1 MPDPL
6 PHVVITD
13 FINDSLEVERNVLDG
28 IATVEALDAYNEQ
41 QLEGRIDSAAAVM
54 LYHNLGLSAQSIR
67 RLNDC

>member
-28 IATVEALDAYNEQ
+28 IATV
-41 QLEGRIDSAAAVM
+41 
-54 LYHNLGLSAQSIR
+54 
-67 RLNDC
+67 